1 MPSSAPPPVNPPK
14 LEEVQTTARL
24 VAWIHIPDAI
34 NHLRPTRSDHAPV
47 ANCTRPHVAG
57 YTAARM
63 PICSSVI
70 CEAANT
76 DGNSPHA
83 MPSLRLLTSPAW
95 LTADRLR
102 SLRLVRQNT
111 SRGLGVGPTEAA
123 CFASRATCALV
134 SRTRSTDSRRPR
146 ATKPTPR

>member
-1 MPSSAPPPVNPPK
+1 MPSSTPPTMNPPK
-14 LEEVQTTARL
+14 LDEVLTTASPA
-24 VAWIHIPDAI
+24 AWIHIPDAI
-34 NHLRPTRSDHAPV
+34 SHLRPTRSAQAPV
-47 ANCTRPHVAG
+47 ANCARPHVAG

-111 SRGLGVGPTEAA
+111 SRGLGLGPIEPAR
-123 CFASRATCALV
+123 FASRPTGGLV
-134 SRTRSTDSRRPR
+134 SRTKSTESR
-146 ATKPTPR
+146 